1 MTARE
6 LTLSLLM
13 KGEKTKQ
20 YSNIVLDNA
29 LKNAELSSADRGLV
43 SALFYGVIERR
54 ITLDYQIKSLATRD
68 ISDIDEKTVNAL
80 RIGLYQLIYLD
91 RIPPHA
97 AINESVSLCSRKSA
111 GFANAILRS
120 FLRRGGIS
128 LPDKSNTLEY
138 L

>member
-29 LKNAELSSADRGLV
+29 LKNSELSSADRGLV

-111 GFANAILRS
+111 GFANAILRPKYN
-120 FLRRGGIS
+120 R
-128 LPDKSNTLEY
+128 DCA
-138 L
+138 